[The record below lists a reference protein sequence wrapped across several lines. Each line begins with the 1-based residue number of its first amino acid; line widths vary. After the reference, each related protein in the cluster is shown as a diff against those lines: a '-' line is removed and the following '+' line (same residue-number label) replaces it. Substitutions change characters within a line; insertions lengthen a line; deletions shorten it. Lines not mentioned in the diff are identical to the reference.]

1 MADDKKDANSQRGV
15 DAPKPRTRE
24 EGASL
29 SDVVDKL
36 KDGNQEQNRT
46 TEATTGLVAN
56 MMNIADSVERVG
68 LAGNAVLDTVADK
81 LSGNK
86 LQELESKKEDAQR
99 NDKTNELLEE
109 LVDNTDQDLLESP
122 KGFFGTVLATVAAVT
137 GALAGILGG
146 FAVAVSYT
154 HLTLPTKRIV

>member
-56 MMNIADSVERVG
+56 MMKND
-68 LAGNAVLDTVADK
+68 VAIYSDILFITQGTLYSIIMILQM
-81 LSGNK
+81 LS
-86 LQELESKKEDAQR
+86 
-99 NDKTNELLEE
+99 
-109 LVDNTDQDLLESP
+109 
-122 KGFFGTVLATVAAVT
+122 
-137 GALAGILGG
+137 
-146 FAVAVSYT
+146 
-154 HLTLPTKRIV
+154 

>member
-68 LAGNAVLDTVADK
+68 LAGNAVLDTVV
-81 LSGNK
+81 
-86 LQELESKKEDAQR
+86 
-99 NDKTNELLEE
+99 
-109 LVDNTDQDLLESP
+109 LVT
-122 KGFFGTVLATVAAVT
+122 
-137 GALAGILGG
+137 
-146 FAVAVSYT
+146 
-154 HLTLPTKRIV
+154 PT